1 MDPLKDLEEK
11 VGAACRELEALRK
24 QNRGLKSKV
33 KKLESELAESADDE
47 SWKEERNEVQKRVAK
62 LAASLESLL

>member
-11 VGAACRELEALRK
+11 VGAACKELEALRK
-24 QNRGLKSKV
+24 QNRGLKTKV
-33 KKLESELAESADDE
+33 KKLESELAESAE
-47 SWKEERNEVQKRVAK
+47 GGAWREERDEVHERVSK